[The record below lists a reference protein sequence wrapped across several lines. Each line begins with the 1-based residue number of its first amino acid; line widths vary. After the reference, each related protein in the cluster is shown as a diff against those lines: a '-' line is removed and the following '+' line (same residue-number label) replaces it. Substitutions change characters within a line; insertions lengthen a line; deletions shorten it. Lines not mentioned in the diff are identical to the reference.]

1 VQLRFDKGIGAV
13 QRLALETENV
23 LINGTGS
30 IDLLQRRVKALITP
44 HRKQSALLALDDSI
58 QLDGALFAPTI
69 TLAHRVDDAPRALTC
84 SGRDSVGRSSKR
96 ATPTRST
103 STRGG

>member
-1 VQLRFDKGIGAV
+1 MQVRFDNGIGVV

-30 IDLLQRRVKALITP
+30 VDLLRRRMKALITP

-58 QLDGALFAPTI
+58 QVDGAWLAPTI
-69 TLAHRVDDAPRALTC
+69 TLAHRLGDAPRALTC
-84 SGRDSVGRSSKR
+84 IPK
-96 ATPTRST
+96 AKP
-103 STRGG
+103 RGG